1 MAKVYGTNNLD
12 VLDGDFRRRNGGC
25 KLSGSS
31 GRGIHDVPRNSSLN
45 TRPCVMKSNGTMT
58 ITMK

>member
-1 MAKVYGTNNLD
+1 MEPTILMFSTGIF
-12 VLDGDFRRRNGGC
+12 DGVTAAASYRVRPDAASTT
-25 KLSGSS
+25 L
-31 GRGIHDVPRNSSLN
+31 PRNSSLN